1 MNQPW
6 SYVIARYE
14 EYGGD
19 NPSIYAMRTLVQLIA
34 NSSLA
39 SGLFAWTSMFDLCV
53 TQTEVTYPYE
63 GPYLKI
69 SPLLGGQI
77 EFMYFDSNEEDKQ
90 WHRIVGASE
99 AVPRLL
105 KFLDQLHWFPA
116 DSLRP

>member
-6 SYVIARYE
+6 SVVIARYE
-14 EYGGD
+14 EYRGD
-19 NPSIYAMRTLVQLIA
+19 NTSIHAMLPLVQRIA
-34 NSSLA
+34 NSGLA

-53 TQTEVTYPYE
+53 TQTEVTYPYS

-69 SPLLGGQI
+69 SPLQGGQI
-77 EFMYFDSNEEDKQ
+77 EFRYFDTNEEGKQ
-90 WHRIVGASE
+90 WYRIVGASE

-116 DSLRP
+116 ESL